1 MYSSC
6 LHARSLLP
14 TPPFQT
20 NKKLGPSYAQKSRCC
35 RATKHSLTPGGHGS
49 KRRRSLQEDAGAN
62 PARVGQL
69 IKRKGRTI
77 RHHTCRTKEEHERIS
92 HEEVP
97 ASASLS
103 RFLAFHHLTSATIA
117 SIQQRSLA
125 ACQHLYMRGGII
137 ISTCKLAYRLCGVRA

>member
-103 RFLAFHHLTSATIA
+103 RFPSLDLGHYRFNPTALARCLPAPVYARWHNYLHL
-117 SIQQRSLA
+117 Q
-125 ACQHLYMRGGII
+125 ACI
-137 ISTCKLAYRLCGVRA
+137 